1 MELDE
6 LYSID
11 GEEISMVIRQIAQI
25 ANDDNRLQAYTT
37 FEDKNIYFSWGGV
50 YTMNRVVIT
59 PAEASKFANWL
70 LDQKT
75 EIDGR

>member
-1 MELDE
+1 
-6 LYSID
+6 
-11 GEEISMVIRQIAQI
+11 MVIQQIAQI
-25 ANDDNRLQAYTT
+25 ANDDDRLQAYTT
-37 FEDKNIYFSWGGV
+37 FEDKNIYFSWGKL
-50 YTMNRVVIT
+50 NRVVIT